1 VIHAIT
7 LLATKRIL
15 FRWKRPSIPVNKV
28 KLSTLL
34 AMLTYANEG
43 LDELLQHH
51 IPNLSVEL
59 LRQI

>member
-1 VIHAIT
+1 VIYAIT

-15 FRWKRPSIPVNKV
+15 LRWERSSVPVNKM

-34 AMLTYANEG
+34 AMFAYANEG

-51 IPNLSVEL
+51 VPNLSVKL
-59 LRQI
+59 LC

>member
-15 FRWKRPSIPVNKV
+15 FGWKRPSIPVNEM

-34 AMLTYANEG
+34 AMFAHANEG
-43 LDELLQHH
+43 LDELLKHH
-51 IPNLSVEL
+51 IPNLSVKL
-59 LRQI
+59 LR

>member
-15 FRWKRPSIPVNKV
+15 LRWKRPSIPVNEM

-34 AMLTYANEG
+34 AMFAYANEG
-43 LDELLQHH
+43 LNELLQHH
-51 IPNLSVEL
+51 IPNLSVKL
-59 LRQI
+59 LC

>member
-1 VIHAIT
+1 VIHTIT

-15 FRWKRPSIPVNKV
+15 FGWERSSIPVNKV

-34 AMLTYANEG
+34 TMFAHANEG
-43 LDELLQHH
+43 LNELLQHH

-59 LRQI
+59 LG

>member
-15 FRWKRPSIPVNKV
+15 FGWKRPPIPVNKV

-34 AMLTYANEG
+34 TMFAYANEG

-51 IPNLSVEL
+51 VPNLSVKL
-59 LRQI
+59 LR